1 MLLARSASLAQFF
14 TMWWELRYRA
24 ALELRRSTDGP
35 ALQLLETLTVK
46 QLLVALSVAVAAVS
60 MGLAPTDAEARRLG
74 GGKPAGMQRQAP
86 PPSATPHNT
95 PPTTAGAPAAAA
107 APAAATAGAAA
118 AAPKRNWMGPLA
130 GIAAGLGIAALF
142 SHLGMGEGLANFMM
156 MALMAVAAFVVIR
169 FLLARFGGGGA
180 KRSAGPQLAG
190 AGAPLGNWQAPTPTP
205 APVQSAPMQRSTLA
219 EPAAAAAATTA
230 GGSAPVAA
238 LPGGMAAADFER
250 LAKMV
255 FIRMQAAN
263 DAGNIDDLRKF
274 TTPELFASLRV
285 DLQERGTTKQQ
296 TDVVQIDAQV
306 VDVAQEHGQDI
317 VSVRFHGLIR
327 EAVDAG
333 AEPFNELWHLV
344 RAANGQGD
352 WAIAGI
358 TPVQ

>member
-1 MLLARSASLAQFF
+1 
-14 TMWWELRYRA
+14 
-24 ALELRRSTDGP
+24 
-35 ALQLLETLTVK
+35 VK
-46 QLLVALSVAVAAVS
+46 HLLVALSVAVAAVS
-60 MGLAPTDAEARRLG
+60 LGLAPSDADAKRLG

-86 PPSATPHNT
+86 PPSATPNAT

-107 APAAATAGAAA
+107 APAAATTGAAAAA

-130 GIAAGLGIAALF
+130 GLAAGLGIAALF
-142 SHLGMGEGLANFMM
+142 SHFGMGEGLANFMM
-156 MALMAVAAFVVIR
+156 IALLAVAAVFVIR
-169 FLLARFGGGGA
+169 FLLARFAGGGA
-180 KRSAGPQLAG
+180 QRGNGPQLAG
-190 AGAPLGNWQAPTPTP
+190 AGAPMGGAGGWQPSTPTAQQPELLQRNALQDVP
-205 APVQSAPMQRSTLA
+205 APATLA
-219 EPAAAAAATTA
+219 PAAAV
-230 GGSAPVAA
+230 APVAA
-238 LPGGMAAADFER
+238 LPGGMATADFER

-274 TTPELFASLRV
+274 TTPELFASLRL
-285 DLQERGTTKQQ
+285 DLQERGAAKQQ

-306 VDVAQEHGQDI
+306 VEVAQEKGQDI

-327 EAVDAG
+327 EAADAG

-344 RAANGQGD
+344 RPLETTNGAQAD

>member
-1 MLLARSASLAQFF
+1 M
-14 TMWWELRYRA
+14 
-24 ALELRRSTDGP
+24 
-35 ALQLLETLTVK
+35 K

-74 GGKPAGMQRQAP
+74 GGKAAGMQRQAP

-107 APAAATAGAAA
+107 APATAGAAAA
-118 AAPKRNWMGPLA
+118 AAPKRNWMGPIA

-169 FLLARFGGGGA
+169 FLLARFAGGAA
-180 KRSAGPQLAG
+180 KRSSGPQLAG
-190 AGAPLGNWQAPTPTP
+190 AGAPAGNWQAPSPV
-205 APVQSAPMQRSTLA
+205 APQSAPLQRSALA
-219 EPAAAAAATTA
+219 EPLAAASTA
-230 GGSAPVAA
+230 GSAPVMT

-263 DAGNIDDLRKF
+263 DAGNVDDLRKF

-285 DLQERGTTKQQ
+285 DLQERGTAKQQ

-306 VDVAQEHGQDI
+306 VDVAREQGQDI

-327 EAVDAG
+327 EAADAG
-333 AEPFNELWHLV
+333 AEPFSELWHLV
-344 RAANGQGD
+344 RAADGQGE